1 VSPPLGEPPYL
12 VEKFTD
18 YKQEPT
24 SKTHTHTFCKKVRIT
39 SVVHIKL
46 NTTIYQLVKSTK
58 IKNTPFIK
66 CLLPI
71 SLTKYPPPFGY
82 MPFGFYYT
90 LSYPI
95 YTFISARPQLYSGLS
110 CRPSL
115 LPPHTVPHFDGS
127 STMEATP
134 SPLCGLLLVGG
145 YFRSWYSLLPSQPA
159 LISYLN
165 HYLLIIVSN
174 RIIINISSII
184 PNFAIPSSD
193 LLFTLILLPVSI
205 RLPLFVHIVFFF
217 FIHCLFYSLFNFTYY
232 AILVTMY
239 SV

>member
-1 VSPPLGEPPYL
+1 MYLSPTRLGAGGSCITHSAGREAKCPHPLGNLHTWWRNSQIINKNPH
-12 VEKFTD
+12 VK
-18 YKQEPT
+18 
-24 SKTHTHTFCKKVRIT
+24 HTHTFCKKVRIT

-134 SPLCGLLLVGG
+134 SPLCGLFSAAG
-145 YFRSWYSLLPSQPA
+145 YFRS
-159 LISYLN
+159 
-165 HYLLIIVSN
+165 
-174 RIIINISSII
+174 
-184 PNFAIPSSD
+184 
-193 LLFTLILLPVSI
+193 
-205 RLPLFVHIVFFF
+205 
-217 FIHCLFYSLFNFTYY
+217 
-232 AILVTMY
+232 
-239 SV
+239 